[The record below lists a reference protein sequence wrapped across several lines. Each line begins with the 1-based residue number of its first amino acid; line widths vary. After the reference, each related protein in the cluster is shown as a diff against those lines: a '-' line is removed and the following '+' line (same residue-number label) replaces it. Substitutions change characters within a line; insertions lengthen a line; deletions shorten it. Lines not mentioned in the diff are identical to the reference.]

1 MAKHRCKSSMFG
13 IAPLRR
19 YPSRVRSVVDKPSG
33 RVSKTTTE
41 GGVVVIG
48 KKRKAK
54 LNRLLHE
61 GKVSTSEL
69 SAEDLQ
75 NAKKVP
81 GLQWSCEGVMDEA
94 EIRSKFLKQG
104 VDNKYFNSSK
114 YYYKFIQSTHPDT
127 NGVLVAQILRQLS
140 ATTTS
145 Q

>member
-33 RVSKTTTE
+33 RVCKTTTE

-94 EIRSKFLKQG
+94 EIRNTSTQ
-104 VDNKYFNSSK
+104 VSTTTNSSSLPTLTLMV
-114 YYYKFIQSTHPDT
+114 Y
-127 NGVLVAQILRQLS
+127 
-140 ATTTS
+140 
-145 Q
+145 